1 MARNSGVSQ
10 LLYRRGFSAVPS
22 GLIHSR
28 PSLPNVETLGYFHY
42 VPPGHVKVEVHLLG
56 SCLWRGEL
64 EAVFV
69 ADGDDGFGSRCLAWR
84 QAGEFFE
91 AFFEA
96 AWGDEDQVCGG
107 EIFDVAVGVG
117 DVAGQKGGGVAFEGQ
132 GLIAAL
138 DFEAAVEDE
147 KSFVF
152 AGMDVKRDR
161 GLGRCSNLD
170 QGQGATGL
178 VGGDQE
184 TVGGAEDVVDGA
196 AGWWDDN
203 RLVHG
208 CR

>member
-1 MARNSGVSQ
+1 MWKGCLRNLFAACEKLG
-10 LLYRRGFSAVPS
+10 LLECRKESTVHRSRLRLRLIRRG
-22 GLIHSR
+22 
-28 PSLPNVETLGYFHY
+28 
-42 VPPGHVKVEVHLLG
+42 K
-56 SCLWRGEL
+56 L
-64 EAVFV
+64 EAVFL
-69 ADGDDGFGSRCLAWR
+69 ANGDDGFGGGCLAWR
-84 QAGEFFE
+84 QAGGFFE

-107 EIFDVAVGVG
+107 GIFDVAVGVG

-132 GLIAAL
+132 RLVTTL

-161 GLGRCSNLD
+161 GLGRCGNLD

-196 AGWWDDN
+196 AGW
-203 RLVHG
+203 
-208 CR
+208 